1 MEPFATSL
9 YERRDMPVYPLTTS
23 FATRILQQL
32 LPTRIGSTDTK
43 FVSRIDIRT
52 QHHKNYNLYRKASFG
67 PHNFI
72 PQQTVATNSLLGP
85 DNKMAMAS
93 SFTDSNLF
101 NKAHKVVRAFRRP
114 FYEST
119 LLVLARQVQRCDKST
134 DATRAQ
140 MRPSGCKKVETLPEK
155 IETRNPELFEP
166 KTMFPTSIAT
176 ISCMLAISSHLSNHG
191 PAVFAA
197 TSLS

>member
-9 YERRDMPVYPLTTS
+9 YERRDMPVYPLTIS
-23 FATRILQQL
+23 FEIRILQQL

-52 QHHKNYNLYRKASFG
+52 HHKNHNLYRKASFG

-72 PQQTVATNSLLGP
+72 PQQTVATNFLLGP
-85 DNKMAMAS
+85 DNNMAMAS

-101 NKAHKVVRAFRRP
+101 NKAYKVVRAFHRP

-119 LLVLARQVQRCDKST
+119 LLVLATQVQTCDKST
-134 DATRAQ
+134 DATLQ
-140 MRPSGCKKVETLPEK
+140 L
-155 IETRNPELFEP
+155 
-166 KTMFPTSIAT
+166 
-176 ISCMLAISSHLSNHG
+176 
-191 PAVFAA
+191 
-197 TSLS
+197 